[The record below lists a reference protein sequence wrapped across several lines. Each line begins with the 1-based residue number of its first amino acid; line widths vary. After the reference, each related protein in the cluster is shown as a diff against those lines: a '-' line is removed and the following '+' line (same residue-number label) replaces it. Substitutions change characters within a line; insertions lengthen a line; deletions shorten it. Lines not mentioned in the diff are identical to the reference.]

1 MLWLVLIGVVLGLAA
16 VAVGGH
22 LILTWAERRG
32 WVYYRTKDRPRPQS
46 LGLLEEIYQPSITH
60 VIDEQVTEQTEAD
73 QAEAGEEAEKDGFA
87 APRPFHGSPR
97 STIWH
102 RGQKL

>member
-1 MLWLVLIGVVLGLAA
+1 MLWFVVICVLLGLAA

-32 WVYYRTKDRPRPQS
+32 WIYYRTKDRPRPQS

-60 VIDEQVTEQTEAD
+60 VLEEQVAEQTVAD
-73 QAEAGEEAEKDGFA
+73 QNETGEGA
-87 APRPFHGSPR
+87 
-97 STIWH
+97 
-102 RGQKL
+102 